1 MKYKTILAPNA
12 PWLSPEQINPT
23 PKAQKSGW
31 RKRAIKID
39 TEGNFDYFAETREQ
53 INKLKTATKSRT
65 RDSVTGRFQSV
76 PKLAGSK

>member
-31 RKRAIKID
+31 RKKQIKINM
-39 TEGNFDYFAETREQ
+39 ENNLDYFAEAREQ
-53 INKLKTATKSRT
+53 IEQIKNAKKPRT
-65 RDSVTGRFQSV
+65 RDSVTGRFKAV
-76 PKLAGSK
+76 